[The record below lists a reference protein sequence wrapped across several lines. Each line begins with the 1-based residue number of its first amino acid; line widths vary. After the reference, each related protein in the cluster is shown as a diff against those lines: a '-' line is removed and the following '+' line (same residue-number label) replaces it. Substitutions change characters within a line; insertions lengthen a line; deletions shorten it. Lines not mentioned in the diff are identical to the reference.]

1 MDTFQKVQVLGQA
14 AQYDICAACGTEA
27 GRIRDDI
34 GRWIYPAA
42 MPDGRRVMLL
52 KILMSNACEN
62 NCLYCA
68 NRRGRDFRRISFQ
81 PEELARLFDE
91 LHRRGLV
98 QGLFLSSAVC
108 GGATRMME
116 QMLAAAELLRL
127 KYEFR
132 GYIHLKILPGAD
144 LACVERAAEL
154 ADRLSINLEAP
165 SQERLARIASGKD
178 FNELLT
184 PMGLVKAIIDRGLVT
199 NLLPL
204 KGKNGWKPMWE
215 KVRQVRAGQTTQFVV
230 GAADETDREV
240 MRTTHWLY
248 RELDLARAYFSAFQP
263 VVDTPLEDRPPTPLI
278 REHRLYQADFLFRR
292 YGFEFDD
299 LVFDEDGNLPRSFDP
314 KMMWALTHPELFPV
328 EVNLASREEL
338 LRVPG
343 IGPRSAARILKL
355 RRQGRFRS
363 LQDLSKI
370 GAVAKRAAPFILLDG
385 RQPPIQLGLWDAPS
399 R

>member
-14 AQYDICAACGTEA
+14 AQYDICAACGTEV
-27 GRIRDDI
+27 GRIHDDI

-52 KILMSNACEN
+52 KILMSNVCEN

-81 PEELARLFDE
+81 PEELAKLFDE

-98 QGLFLSSAVC
+98 QGLFLSSAIC

-116 QMLAAAELLRL
+116 RMLATAELLRFQ
-127 KYEFR
+127 YEFR

-154 ADRLSINLEAP
+154 ADRLSTNLESP

-178 FNELLT
+178 FNELLA
-184 PMGLVKAIIDRGLVT
+184 PMGLVKAIIDRKGLI
-199 NLLPL
+199 
-204 KGKNGWKPMWE
+204 
-215 KVRQVRAGQTTQFVV
+215 RAGQTTQFVV

-263 VVDTPLEDRPPTPLI
+263 IVDTPLEDRPPTPLI
-278 REHRLYQADFLFRR
+278 REHRLYQADFLLRR

-314 KMMWALTHPELFPV
+314 KMIWALTHPELFPV

-355 RRQGRFRS
+355 RRQGRFCS
-363 LQDLSKI
+363 LQGLSEI

>member
-27 GRIRDDI
+27 SRIRDDI

-98 QGLFLSSAVC
+98 QGLFLSSAIC

-116 QMLAAAELLRL
+116 RMVATAELLRFQ
-127 KYEFR
+127 YEFR

-165 SQERLARIASGKD
+165 SQERLAHIANDKD
-178 FNELLT
+178 FDDLLA
-184 PMGLVKAIIDRGLVT
+184 PMGLVKAITDRGRL
-199 NLLPL
+199 
-204 KGKNGWKPMWE
+204 
-215 KVRQVRAGQTTQFVV
+215 VRAGQTTQFVV

-240 MRTTHWLY
+240 MHTTHRLY
-248 RELDLARAYFSAFQP
+248 RELGLARAYFSAFQP

-278 REHRLYQADFLFRR
+278 REHRLYQADFLLRR

-299 LVFDEDGNLPRSFDP
+299 LVFDEDGNLPRSSDP
-314 KMMWALTHPELFPV
+314 KMIWALTHPELFPV

-343 IGPRSAARILKL
+343 IGPQSAARILKL

-363 LQDLSKI
+363 LQGLSEI

>member
-91 LHRRGLV
+91 LHRHGLV
-98 QGLFLSSAVC
+98 QGLFLSSAIC

-116 QMLAAAELLRL
+116 RMLAAAELLRF

-154 ADRLSINLEAP
+154 ANRLSVNLEAP
-165 SQERLARIASGKD
+165 SQERLAHIANDKD
-178 FNELLT
+178 FDDLLA
-184 PMGLVKAIIDRGLVT
+184 PMGLVKAITDRGRL
-199 NLLPL
+199 
-204 KGKNGWKPMWE
+204 
-215 KVRQVRAGQTTQFVV
+215 VRAGQTTQFVV

-240 MRTTHWLY
+240 MHTTHRLY
-248 RELDLARAYFSAFQP
+248 RELGLARAYFSAFQP

-278 REHRLYQADFLFRR
+278 REHRLYQADFLLRR

-299 LVFDEDGNLPRSFDP
+299 LVFDEDGNLPRSSDP
-314 KMMWALTHPELFPV
+314 KMIWALTHPELFPV

-343 IGPRSAARILKL
+343 IGPRSVARILKL
-355 RRQGRFRS
+355 RRQGRVRS
-363 LQDLSKI
+363 LQGLSEI

>member
-1 MDTFQKVQVLGQA
+1 MDTSQKVQVLGQA

-68 NRRGRDFRRISFQ
+68 NRRDRDFRRISFQ

-98 QGLFLSSAVC
+98 QGLFLSSAIC

-116 QMLAAAELLRL
+116 RMLAAAELLRF
-127 KYEFR
+127 KYEFH

-165 SQERLARIASGKD
+165 SQERLARIASEKNFD
-178 FNELLT
+178 DLLA
-184 PMGLVKAIIDRGLVT
+184 PMSLVKAITDRGGL
-199 NLLPL
+199 
-204 KGKNGWKPMWE
+204 M
-215 KVRQVRAGQTTQFVV
+215 RAGQTTQFVV
-230 GAADETDREV
+230 GAADETDREI
-240 MRTTHWLY
+240 MRTTHRLY
-248 RELDLARAYFSAFQP
+248 RELGLARVYFSAFQP
-263 VVDTPLEDRPPTPLI
+263 IVDTPLEDRPPTPLI
-278 REHRLYQADFLFRR
+278 REHRLYQADFLLRR

-299 LVFDEDGNLPRSFDP
+299 LVFDEDGNLPKSFDP

-343 IGPRSAARILKL
+343 IGPRSAARIIKL

-370 GAVAKRAAPFILLDG
+370 GVVAKRAAPFILLDG
-385 RQPPIQLGLWDAPS
+385 RQPPIQLSLWGAAS